1 MRATPI
7 PGIWG
12 VLLCLFLCFNIV
24 LAGIAQPLPRQDDAS
39 TTAATASQSATE
51 DAASSST
58 SVSADSTAASVTS
71 GSSIASSVSTT
82 ASGVS
87 ASPTVTGGTTS
98 VNTTLFNVTVAEGEL
113 PLEPRITPGFS
124 VAGVILILTG
134 IAYTLIGIKTR
145 WIHCFFSVAFLAAL
159 GVTLLIVYVMNLP
172 ISDGIQGAFVVAVVG
187 TGAALGGGGLVF
199 KDITECLGCLLGGFC
214 LAMWLLTL
222 KEGGLLGAGGGRVI
236 IFISLFSTA
245 GFIGYF
251 SRWTRSYYM
260 IACISFSGSTAIVIG
275 IDCFSRAGLKEY
287 WAWIWDLNDK
297 LFPTGAD
304 TYPLTRGIRVEQAL
318 TVILALVG
326 VISQMKLWRV
336 IKEHRAKKD
345 EERVQAEAAHHEHEE
360 NVGREVE
367 RANALERRQWEAAY
381 GDPKSSASVHVS
393 PDSGVGDIDS
403 EKGRSGT
410 MVTAST
416 TRCSRIEEVD
426 GIEMAEIPTTEGTE
440 GNHWEVVE
448 LDGTGPEITPK
459 SRMAREKS
467 LDRDGDGNGRDNIRV
482 SVDELDGTS
491 STGPTESKKM
501 MVWLVGEDG
510 EARLVA
516 RDLAEQ
522 SRSIPTTPMPN
533 VVPLPFKVPYVE
545 ADARSDDERSSVAAV
560 ADDEGGLLETRTI
573 GSKRSSFAKR
583 LSAGSADLFR
593 RMSQPMGKQVEA
605 AAHGNRDSTEG
616 FAASTKDDNESLAAT
631 LDETSD
637 GGDYATPLERPFK
650 MEIKAELADSGT
662 QDEHLAV
669 PAETTPEKAVSDAA
683 VSTEAISEEQN
694 GEQNGEQKESAPAED
709 KSVSKADKSVETD
722 TESGPASL
730 TKDRLPRGLSKVA
743 LTYRTN
749 EWAKHLSNA
758 EMPPPE
764 EQQISSV
771 SEAQLGE
778 TMEEEE
784 QAVPVNVEE
793 LRKTAE
799 NATPPPAM
807 PRTASVMSTRP
818 AHLAVPGSRVS
829 AQTATYSQTNTGAPK
844 SPQDHLSR
852 RVSSDP
858 RRASRRA
865 AEAIT
870 EEDDNGAIMASRRAA
885 AAALAGEEG
894 KKLFLSPTDN
904 PGKHAAARPISPRP
918 PIPGVISYDS
928 PQTLIGKRDMLMR
941 VKHASLRPD
950 SAQLGPNNS
959 AAASDAGSVR
969 SVPHET
975 ATVLGSPATSNLDA
989 TGSGLDDL
997 DDLPLSQRKAVMR
1010 GNGNGNISGSTSRR
1024 SSLDHDPAGGGSST
1038 SPATPAAFASH
1049 SQQQQQQQ
1057 PQWGG
1062 PSLPAQAAARGS
1074 PLANPRQSMQKDP
1087 RAATPVGLPAFKNAN
1102 ASASASASASHGGG
1116 LHIQPPGPLINSVYG
1131 VPGTSS
1137 TNSLPPHM
1145 VQQSYDSEV
1154 QRDIEVQ
1161 RHFLMSRKQAE
1172 AQKRETLRTE
1182 REAAGRMF
1190 EQRMRTDSDMMELH
1204 RRAMRRIQRTAS
1216 QVDQPR
1222 Q

>member
-1 MRATPI
+1 MRATPT

-12 VLLCLFLCFNIV
+12 VLLCFFLCFNIV

-39 TTAATASQSATE
+39 TTAATVSSSATE

-58 SVSADSTAASVTS
+58 SASADSTAASVTS
-71 GSSIASSVSTT
+71 SSSVTSSVSTT

-98 VNTTLFNVTVAEGEL
+98 VNTTSFNVTVAEGEL

-159 GVTLLIVYVMNLP
+159 GVTLLIVYVMSLP

-222 KEGGLLGAGGGRVI
+222 KAGGLLGAGGGSVI
-236 IFISLFSTA
+236 IFISLFSAA

-297 LFPTGAD
+297 LFPTDAD

-345 EERVQAEAAHHEHEE
+345 EERAQAEAAHHEHEE

-381 GDPKSSASVHVS
+381 GDPKSSASVDVS
-393 PDSGVGDIDS
+393 PDSAVGDIDS

-426 GIEMAEIPTTEGTE
+426 GIEMAEIPITQGTE
-440 GNHWEVVE
+440 GNHWEAVE
-448 LDGTGPEITPK
+448 LDGTEPEITPK
-459 SRMAREKS
+459 SRTAREKS
-467 LDRDGDGNGRDNIRV
+467 LDRDGDGNGRDNVRV

-491 STGPTESKKM
+491 STGPTESKKA
-501 MVWLVGEDG
+501 VWLVGEDG

-516 RDLAEQ
+516 RDPAEQ
-522 SRSIPTTPMPN
+522 SRSIPTTPTPN

-560 ADDEGGLLETRTI
+560 ADDEGGLLETRAM

-650 MEIKAELADSGT
+650 MEIKAELADSGA

-669 PAETTPEKAVSDAA
+669 PVETTPEKAVSDAA

-694 GEQNGEQKESAPAED
+694 GAQKEPAPAEE
-709 KSVSKADKSVETD
+709 KSVSKAGKSVETD

-764 EQQISSV
+764 EQQILSV
-771 SEAQLGE
+771 SEAQPGE

-807 PRTASVMSTRP
+807 PRSASVMSTRP

-829 AQTATYSQTNTGAPK
+829 AQTATYSQTNIGAPK

-894 KKLFLSPTDN
+894 KRLFLSPTDN

-950 SAQLGPNNS
+950 SAQLGPNTS

-975 ATVLGSPATSNLDA
+975 AAGLGSPATSNLDA

-1024 SSLDHDPAGGGSST
+1024 SSLDHDPAGGGGGSN

-1049 SQQQQQQQ
+1049 PQQQ

-1062 PSLPAQAAARGS
+1062 PSLPAQAAAAARGS
-1074 PLANPRQSMQKDP
+1074 LLANPRQSVQKDP

-1102 ASASASASASHGGG
+1102 ASASYGGA

-1172 AQKRETLRTE
+1172 TQRRETLRTE

-1204 RRAMRRIQRTAS
+1204 RRAMRRIHRTAS
-1216 QVDQPR
+1216 QVDP
-1222 Q
+1222 

>member
-1 MRATPI
+1 M
-7 PGIWG
+7 
-12 VLLCLFLCFNIV
+12 
-24 LAGIAQPLPRQDDAS
+24 
-39 TTAATASQSATE
+39 
-51 DAASSST
+51 
-58 SVSADSTAASVTS
+58 
-71 GSSIASSVSTT
+71 
-82 ASGVS
+82 
-87 ASPTVTGGTTS
+87 
-98 VNTTLFNVTVAEGEL
+98 
-113 PLEPRITPGFS
+113 
-124 VAGVILILTG
+124 
-134 IAYTLIGIKTR
+134 IGIKTR

-159 GVTLLIVYVMNLP
+159 GVTLLIVYVMSLP

-222 KEGGLLGAGGGRVI
+222 KEGGLLGAGGGSVI
-236 IFISLFSTA
+236 IFISLFSAA
-245 GFIGYF
+245 GFVGYF

-260 IACISFSGSTAIVIG
+260 IACISLSGSTAIVIG

-297 LFPTGAD
+297 LFPTDAD

-345 EERVQAEAAHHEHEE
+345 EERAQAEAEHHEHEE

-393 PDSGVGDIDS
+393 PDSAVGDIDS

-426 GIEMAEIPTTEGTE
+426 GIEMAEIPITEGTE
-440 GNHWEVVE
+440 GNHWEAVE
-448 LDGTGPEITPK
+448 LDGTEPEITPK
-459 SRMAREKS
+459 SRAAREKS
-467 LDRDGDGNGRDNIRV
+467 LDRDGDGNGRDNVRV

-491 STGPTESKKM
+491 STGPAESKKTA
-501 MVWLVGEDG
+501 WLVGEDG

-516 RDLAEQ
+516 RDPAEH
-522 SRSIPTTPMPN
+522 SRSIPTTPTPN
-533 VVPLPFKVPYVE
+533 VVPLPFKVPCVE
-545 ADARSDDERSSVAAV
+545 ADARSDDEQSSVAAV
-560 ADDEGGLLETRTI
+560 ADDEGGLLETRTM

-650 MEIKAELADSGT
+650 MEIKAELADSGA

-669 PAETTPEKAVSDAA
+669 PAETNPEKAASDAA

-694 GEQNGEQKESAPAED
+694 GEQKEPAPAED
-709 KSVSKADKSVETD
+709 KSVSKAGKSVETD

-764 EQQISSV
+764 EQQILSV
-771 SEAQLGE
+771 TEAQPGK
-778 TMEEEE
+778 TMGEEE

-807 PRTASVMSTRP
+807 PRSASVMSTRQ

-829 AQTATYSQTNTGAPK
+829 AQTATYPQTNIGAPK

-894 KKLFLSPTDN
+894 KRLFLSPTDN

-950 SAQLGPNNS
+950 SAQLGPNTS

-975 ATVLGSPATSNLDA
+975 AAVLGSPATSNLDA

-1010 GNGNGNISGSTSRR
+1010 GNGNGNVSGSTSRR
-1024 SSLDHDPAGGGSST
+1024 SSLDHDPAGGGGSSN

-1049 SQQQQQQQ
+1049 PQQQ

-1062 PSLPAQAAARGS
+1062 PSLPAQAAAAARGS
-1074 PLANPRQSMQKDP
+1074 SLANPRQSVQKDP
-1087 RAATPVGLPAFKNAN
+1087 RAATPAGLPAFKNAN
-1102 ASASASASASHGGG
+1102 ASASASYGGA

-1172 AQKRETLRTE
+1172 TQRRETLRTE